1 MFGSIPYNRDK
12 FAVLMKGPGS
22 NLHFQMFSHI
32 LHNPPSLLLKTQR
45 LASACTSESRTKD
58 VVRFSISVSVLLP
71 NIYTCR
77 HTYTYTNDTRNFGR
91 SKMTSF
97 ITVSRGEKQASCLDL
112 RMENSCTHS
121 ASPPAPDL
129 TCENPGQPEEEFL
142 WSLSK
147 ELLGQS
153 C

>member
-1 MFGSIPYNRDK
+1 
-12 FAVLMKGPGS
+12 
-22 NLHFQMFSHI
+22 
-32 LHNPPSLLLKTQR
+32 
-45 LASACTSESRTKD
+45 
-58 VVRFSISVSVLLP
+58 
-71 NIYTCR
+71 
-77 HTYTYTNDTRNFGR
+77 
-91 SKMTSF
+91 MTSF
-97 ITVSRGEKQASCLDL
+97 TTVSRGEKQASCLDL

-121 ASPPAPDL
+121 ASPPAPAL